1 MDKKNLKN
9 GLRTGLLTICW
20 CWLSVTLFYA
30 QPADSVRLLFVGD
43 LMQHQAQIDAARRP
57 EGGYDY
63 SSCFRQVRH
72 ELERADLLVGNLE
85 VTLGGKPYRGYPA
98 FSAPDEF
105 LHALKNVGFD
115 VLLTANNHCLDRG
128 KKGLERTVCLLDSLE
143 IPHAGTYRNMDE
155 RLRSYP
161 LLVTVKGF
169 RIVFLNYTYGT
180 NGIPVTPPNVVNG
193 IDRKQIRE
201 DILEARRMKP
211 DAIIACMHWG
221 VEYQPL
227 PRRQERELARWMIGL
242 GVDHVIGSHPH
253 VVQPLEV
260 VPDSVTPGRHLIAY
274 SLGNYLSNMSQT
286 GTDGGMMVSLTLRR
300 VGRHTYLSDCG
311 YSFVWTSRPVL
322 SQKAGYELYPL
333 NVDFKNLTTSEKER
347 VSDFS
352 RKVRRLMEKETKGI
366 KEYFF

>member
-1 MDKKNLKN
+1 MDKMNRMN
-9 GLRTGLLTICW
+9 VLRMGLLTVCW
-20 CWLSVTLFYA
+20 SLATLFYA
-30 QPADSVRLLFVGD
+30 RPADSLRLLFVGD

-63 SSCFRQVRH
+63 SACFRRVRH
-72 ELERADLLVGNLE
+72 ELARADLLVGNLE

-105 LHALKNVGFD
+105 LYALKDAGFD

-128 KKGLERTVCLLDSLE
+128 KKGLERTIRLLDSLE
-143 IPHAGTYRNMDE
+143 MPHAGTYRDVEE
-155 RLRSYP
+155 RSRRYP

-169 RIVFLNYTYGT
+169 RIVLLNYTYGT
-180 NGIPVTPPNVVNG
+180 NGIPVTSPNVVNG
-193 IDRKQIRE
+193 IDREQIRA
-201 DILEARRMKP
+201 DVLKARCMKP

-221 VEYQPL
+221 IEYQSL

-260 VPDSVTPGRHLIAY
+260 VSDSVTPGRHLIAY
-274 SLGNYLSNMSQT
+274 SLGNFLSNMSQT

-311 YSFVWTSRPVL
+311 YSFVWTSRPAL
-322 SQKAGYELYPL
+322 SRKARYELYPL
-333 NVDFKNLTTSEKER
+333 NIDLKELNASEKER
-347 VSDFS
+347 ISGFS
-352 RKVRRLMEKETKGI
+352 RTVRRLMERETKGV